1 MPEGNFF
8 FKKPIQPNLRGN
20 LRKGLNK
27 TQKNHVIMLSL
38 QQGSETRKMTAP
50 SAYKESRQMKIKLIL
65 LLYDALINGE
75 TISRKKFCAEYVVS
89 ERTFYRYMQEI
100 VSFLRA
106 HKSSCYIDLQNEGD
120 YFLKKND

>member
-1 MPEGNFF
+1 
-8 FKKPIQPNLRGN
+8 
-20 LRKGLNK
+20 
-27 TQKNHVIMLSL
+27 
-38 QQGSETRKMTAP
+38 
-50 SAYKESRQMKIKLIL
+50 MKIKLIL

-75 TISRKKFCAEYVVS
+75 TISRKKFCAEYFVS